1 MAQVAALSDKGP
13 VRTKNQDACCVE
25 VAQTPFGEVVMAV
38 ICDGVGG
45 LELGELASATVVARF
60 VKWFEEELPGLC
72 GDGLVERSTVRFIW
86 NAMLAELNELVQA
99 HVVTKGGGVGTTF
112 SGIFAHSGTFV
123 AAHVGDTRIYQVGP
137 FTFGKVTEDQTLLA
151 RELAAGRL
159 TAEEAKTFPKRHVIL
174 QSVGTERSL
183 KPAFYEGTY
192 TARDVFVLCSDGA
205 YRRPGSEGIRLLF
218 QTAERSDAALAERCK
233 TLVEQDI
240 VHGEKDNVTVAC
252 FCSDPRSATSVGM
265 PGGDDVDNARDGR
278 GRASDVRVSD
288 DEHLS
293 RRHARITCREDGA
306 TIVDLGS
313 ANGTWVGGKMILKDK
328 PAILGYGEPFFL
340 SKCEYVIERES
351 I

>member
-72 GDGLVERSTVRFIW
+72 EDGLVERSTVRFIW

-112 SGIFAHSGTFV
+112 SGIFAHSGTFI

-137 FTFGKVTEDQTLLA
+137 FTFDKVTEDQTLLA

-240 VHGEKDNVTVAC
+240 MHGEKDNVTVAC

-265 PGGDDVDNARDGR
+265 PGGDDVASKVFGQDGTR
-278 GRASDVRVSD
+278 SQA
-288 DEHLS
+288 L
-293 RRHARITCREDGA
+293 CEDGLPTVA
-306 TIVDLGS
+306 IPGQQDDDDMPTAVMPGQPDDDDLPTAVMFEG
-313 ANGTWVGGKMILKDK
+313 AGVGDHS
-328 PAILGYGEPFFL
+328 PGEADAQ
-340 SKCEYVIERES
+340 
-351 I
+351 